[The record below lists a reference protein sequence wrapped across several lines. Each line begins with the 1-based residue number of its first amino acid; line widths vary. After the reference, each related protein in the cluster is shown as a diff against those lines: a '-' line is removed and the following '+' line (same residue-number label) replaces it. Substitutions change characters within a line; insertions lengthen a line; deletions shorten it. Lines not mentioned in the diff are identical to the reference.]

1 MKRKILMSFLFTV
14 CMLLCA
20 CAQQHNTPPA
30 EDPAPPAN
38 NAAQEEQQ
46 TPPPDDTVAPP
57 ADDSQTT
64 EFVIPDA
71 LTVELVVEWE
81 EADALLSHLDGMG
94 DLLRKALE
102 EVGCP
107 VERVTI
113 TISTAGGFTAEALAQ
128 GGIDAA
134 VLPAVDF
141 VACSGAAGIA
151 MSQEEVCETV
161 IALTLA
167 HGQPG
172 SEFCTAFYDALTATT
187 SGQEFLSL
195 CRPGA
200 AFAVPTDEAM
210 QAVLDRIAQ
219 QEQELNGGIGE

>member
-1 MKRKILMSFLFTV
+1 MKRKILMSLLLTV
-14 CMLLCA
+14 CLLLCA

-30 EDPAPPAN
+30 ENPAPTN
-38 NAAQEEQQ
+38 DAAQENQQ
-46 TPPPDDTVAPP
+46 TSPSDDIVTPP
-57 ADDSQTT
+57 ADDSPTQ
-64 EFVIPDA
+64 EFVVPDE

-81 EADALLSHLDGMG
+81 DADALLSRLEDMG
-94 DLLRKALE
+94 EMLRHALE

-113 TISTAGGFTAEALAQ
+113 TISTAGGFTADALHQ

-141 VACSGAAGIA
+141 VACGGAAGIA
-151 MSQEEVCETV
+151 MSQEEISETV
-161 IALTLA
+161 IALTLR
-167 HGQPG
+167 HGQPD
-172 SEFCTAFYDALTATT
+172 STFCAAFYDALTATA

-195 CRPGA
+195 CRPSA
-200 AFAVPTDEAM
+200 SFTVPTEEAM
-210 QAVLDRIAQ
+210 QAVLDWIAQ